1 MIKIKLNKEKNLD
14 SALKKLKFKFEK
26 RGVKRELLD
35 RKEYTKPSVVRR
47 DMLLRAKYKQANF
60 DNYQDQ

>member
-47 DMLLRAKYKQANF
+47 DMMLRAKYKQANF
-60 DNYQDQ
+60 DNYQGQ